1 MAANPIRD
9 RNDQGTA
16 ILEFVVLAVVLMVPI
31 AYAVVVVVQLQAA
44 TFGSVTAA
52 REAAR
57 AYVTANSTAQ
67 GAARART
74 AAAMAMADQ
83 GMPAPTLT
91 IQCLGGTCLSPGSRV
106 RVEVS
111 SRVEVPFVP
120 NSGDSVSGTIPVSA
134 VHESVVDTYRADQ

>member
-57 AYVTANSTAQ
+57 AYVTADSTAQ

-83 GMPAPTLT
+83 GLPAPSLK

-120 NSGDSVSGTIPVSA
+120 TGADSVSGTIPVSA